1 MSTLVT
7 EGIRNRH
14 SSQTADNIILNS
26 DGTITADGLNSA
38 TSQSCAT
45 IQRTSDVTTFMQSAP
60 LTVLTINITP
70 TKSTSKFLITAGGP
84 FDGNDD
90 VTSGEDR
97 SQVQIFRGT
106 TPLGEPT
113 EGYITGGGF
122 YLAFFDSN
130 NHSGNQVSYH
140 LKIRGEE
147 GGNYTNTFPEVLVLK
162 KGTSLSVLEI
172 I

>member
-26 DGTITADGLNSA
+26 DGTITADGISK
-38 TSQSCAT
+38 SCAT
-45 IQRTSDVTTFMQSAP
+45 IQRTSDESTSGESPP
-60 LTVLTINITP
+60 LTILTINITP

-84 FDGNDD
+84 FDGTKD
-90 VTSGEDR
+90 VTTTSNR
-97 SQVQIFRGT
+97 SQLQIYRGT

-113 EGYITGGGF
+113 DGYAKGAGF

-130 NHSGNQVSYH
+130 NHSGNEVSYH
-140 LKIRGEE
+140 LKIRAE
-147 GGNYTNTFPEVLVLK
+147 GNLANFPETIKVK
-162 KGTSLSVLEI
+162 KGASLSVMEI
-172 I
+172 

>member
-26 DGTITADGLNSA
+26 DGTITADGLT
-38 TSQSCAT
+38 TSKSCAT

-70 TKSTSKFLITAGGP
+70 TISTSKFLITAGGP
-84 FDGNDD
+84 FDGSKD
-90 VTSGEDR
+90 VTTNTSR
-97 SQVQIFRGT
+97 SQLQIYRGS
-106 TPLGEPT
+106 TPIGQPT
-113 EGYITGGGF
+113 EGYADGAGF

-140 LKIRGEE
+140 LKIRPE
-147 GGNYTNTFPEVLVLK
+147 GNLSNFPETILVK
-162 KGTSLSVLEI
+162 QGTSLTVLEI
-172 I
+172 

>member
-45 IQRTSDVTTFMQSAP
+45 IQRTSDVTTFMQTSAP
-60 LTVLTINITP
+60 LTILTINITP
-70 TKSTSKFLITAGGP
+70 TISTSKFLITAGGP
-84 FDGNDD
+84 FDGTKD
-90 VTSGEDR
+90 VTTGDDR
-97 SQVQIFRGT
+97 SQLQIYRGT
-106 TPLGEPT
+106 TALGQPT
-113 EGYITGGGF
+113 EGYANGGGF

-140 LKIRGEE
+140 LKIRPE
-147 GGNYTNTFPEVLVLK
+147 GNLSNFPETILVK
-162 KGTSLSVLEI
+162 KGASLSVLEI
-172 I
+172 K